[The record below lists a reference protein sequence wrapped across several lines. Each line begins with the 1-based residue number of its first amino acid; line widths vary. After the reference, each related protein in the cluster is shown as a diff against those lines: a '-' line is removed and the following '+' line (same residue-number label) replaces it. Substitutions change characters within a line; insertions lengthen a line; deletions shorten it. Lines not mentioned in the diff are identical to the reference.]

1 MGVGFCCHWSARLGW
16 LALGELYAQ
25 VREFGIPHEIRLESR
40 NRGTATHVQVVRTA
54 ALCQGLWRLLLL
66 VASVPCTR

>member
-1 MGVGFCCHWSARLGW
+1 MGVGFSVIGAQDLGG
-16 LALGELYAQ
+16 LHMGELHAQ
-25 VREFGIPHEIRLESR
+25 AREFGIPHEIRLESR